1 MLKDGVI
8 EEVKGGTQTD
18 WTSSLHLANKAGG
31 GVRPCSD
38 FRALNLKTVCDAF
51 PLPLLKDFTAKIH
64 GSKVFSVIDLR
75 SAFFNIPIWPPHKHK
90 TTTLTPW
97 GGAYQYN
104 RLPFGLS
111 SGPATWQKVLTH
123 TLEGVPN
130 IFIYLD
136 DILVFGKTKAEHD
149 SIIKMVFDRL
159 AANDMALSLNKCK
172 FGQSTVEYLGYSPLQ
187 EYDL

>member
-1 MLKDGVI
+1 MIADSKKAAEGRRVWEQMLKDGVI

-51 PLPLLKDFTAKIH
+51 PLPLIRDFTSQVS
-64 GSKVFSVIDLR
+64 GSTCFSIVDLR

-90 TTTLTPW
+90 TTTLAPW

-111 SGPATWQKVLTH
+111 SGPGTWQKLLTH
-123 TLEGVPN
+123 VLRGISG

-136 DILVFGKTKAEHD
+136 DILVFGKNKEHHD
-149 SIIKMVFDRL
+149 SILKQVFDRL
-159 AANDMALSLNKCK
+159 AANDMALTL
-172 FGQSTVEYLGYSPLQ
+172 
-187 EYDL
+187 